1 MRGPMIFQTLVV
13 SGVASRQTGV
23 PMTLAAGNGTC
34 CNPKRSPVVPGIA
47 YGASMNSRTPSNP
60 LLNLAV
66 AVACGAAA
74 MYFLDPSSGRRR
86 RAYLR
91 DKAVAGRHGVA
102 DYANTR
108 AKRAADHARGAIAGL
123 RADWLA
129 GDASDVQVA
138 ERVRAAL
145 GRLVGR
151 PRDIDVS
158 VERGNVCLTGQVE
171 EAERQALIDGVAAL
185 HGVHHVEDAM
195 GARSEYKAPPGG
207 HSH

>member
-1 MRGPMIFQTLVV
+1 
-13 SGVASRQTGV
+13 
-23 PMTLAAGNGTC
+23 
-34 CNPKRSPVVPGIA
+34 
-47 YGASMNSRTPSNP
+47 MNSRTPSNP

-74 MYFLDPSSGRRR
+74 MYFLDPASGRRR

-91 DKAVAGRHGVA
+91 DKAVAGRHDVA
-102 DYANTR
+102 DYANTQV
-108 AKRAADHARGAIAGL
+108 KRAADHARGAIAGL

-145 GRLVGR
+145 GRLVAR

-171 EAERQALIDGVAAL
+171 EAERQALIDGVTAL

-195 GARSEYKAPPGG
+195 GARSEYKASPDG

>member
-23 PMTLAAGNGTC
+23 PTTLAAGNGTC

-102 DYANTR
+102 DYANTQ

-129 GDASDVQVA
+129 MRATCRSPSACVRRSAGSSVA
-138 ERVRAAL
+138 RAT
-145 GRLVGR
+145 
-151 PRDIDVS
+151 S
-158 VERGNVCLTGQVE
+158 T
-171 EAERQALIDGVAAL
+171 
-185 HGVHHVEDAM
+185 
-195 GARSEYKAPPGG
+195 
-207 HSH
+207 

>member
-1 MRGPMIFQTLVV
+1 MIFQTFVV
-13 SGVASRQTGV
+13 SVGTPRRDGSHA
-23 PMTLAAGNGTC
+23 PLAAGNGTC
-34 CNPKRSPVVPGIA
+34 CMPKRSPVVPGIA
-47 YGASMNSRTPSNP
+47 YGAFMNSRTPSNP

-74 MYFLDPSSGRRR
+74 MYFLDPASGRRR

-91 DKAVAGRHGVA
+91 DKAVAGRHDVA
-102 DYANTR
+102 DYANTQV
-108 AKRAADHARGAIAGL
+108 KRAADHARGAIAGL

-145 GRLVGR
+145 GRLVAR

-195 GARSEYKAPPGG
+195 GARSEYKASPDG

>member
-1 MRGPMIFQTLVV
+1 
-13 SGVASRQTGV
+13 
-23 PMTLAAGNGTC
+23 
-34 CNPKRSPVVPGIA
+34 
-47 YGASMNSRTPSNP
+47 MNSRVPSNP

-74 MYFLDPSSGRRR
+74 MYFLDPASGRRR

-91 DKAVAGRHGVA
+91 DKAAAGRHDVA
-102 DYANTR
+102 DYANTQV
-108 AKRAADHARGAIAGL
+108 KRAADHARGAIAGP

-129 GDASDVQVA
+129 GDANDVQVA

-145 GRLVGR
+145 GRLVAR

-158 VERGNVCLTGQVE
+158 VERGNVCLTGQVD

-185 HGVHHVEDAM
+185 HGVHRVEDAM
-195 GARSEYKAPPGG
+195 GARSEYKAPTDG
-207 HSH
+207 HSQ

>member
-1 MRGPMIFQTLVV
+1 
-13 SGVASRQTGV
+13 
-23 PMTLAAGNGTC
+23 
-34 CNPKRSPVVPGIA
+34 
-47 YGASMNSRTPSNP
+47 MNSRTPSNP
-60 LLNLAV
+60 LLNIAV

-91 DKAVAGRHGVA
+91 DKAAAGRHGVT
-102 DYANTR
+102 DYANTQV
-108 AKRAADHARGAIAGL
+108 KRAADHARGAIAGL
-123 RADWLA
+123 RADWPA
-129 GDASDVQVA
+129 GDANDVQVA

-145 GRLVGR
+145 GWLVGR

-158 VERGNVCLTGQVE
+158 VEHGNVCLTGQVE

-195 GARSEYKAPPGG
+195 GARSEYKASPDG

>member
-1 MRGPMIFQTLVV
+1 
-13 SGVASRQTGV
+13 
-23 PMTLAAGNGTC
+23 
-34 CNPKRSPVVPGIA
+34 
-47 YGASMNSRTPSNP
+47 MNSRTPSNP

-102 DYANTR
+102 DYTNAQV
-108 AKRAADHARGAIAGL
+108 KRAADHARGAIAGL

-129 GDASDVQVA
+129 GDANDVQVA
-138 ERVRAAL
+138 ERVRAAF

-158 VERGNVCLTGQVE
+158 VEHGNVCLTGQVE

-185 HGVHHVEDAM
+185 QGVHHVEDAM
-195 GARSEYKAPPGG
+195 GARSEYKVPPDG